1 MQTTRLFTLARTARP
16 LYTITRTL
24 HTSRKLF
31 ANTTSPQDPNTP
43 NTPASQTTGNPPKS
57 MQKPQSESGGGG
69 GGGDDVHL
77 AKQPDTQEKP
87 TSSTGIGGDEA
98 VKPSDPAG
106 ENKQKGQ

>member
-1 MQTTRLFTLARTARP
+1 
-16 LYTITRTL
+16 
-24 HTSRKLF
+24 
-31 ANTTSPQDPNTP
+31 
-43 NTPASQTTGNPPKS
+43 
-57 MQKPQSESGGGG
+57 MQKPQSESG